1 MPKHPLREHTMGVKH
16 HGRREEKSRVAAEE
30 DSSQTAARKDTF
42 FRIRELLRLA
52 TRQTRSIGEGL
63 KDTPLN
69 NLQNKTDGDRT
80 QSCVI
85 AMRLR
90 TR

>member
-1 MPKHPLREHTMGVKH
+1 MGAKH

-30 DSSQTAARKDTF
+30 DSSQTAALKGTF

-52 TRQTRSIGEGL
+52 THQSWSRCEGL
-63 KDTPLN
+63 KDSQHN
-69 NLQNKTDGDRT
+69 SLQNKTDGDCT
-80 QSCVI
+80 MSCVI